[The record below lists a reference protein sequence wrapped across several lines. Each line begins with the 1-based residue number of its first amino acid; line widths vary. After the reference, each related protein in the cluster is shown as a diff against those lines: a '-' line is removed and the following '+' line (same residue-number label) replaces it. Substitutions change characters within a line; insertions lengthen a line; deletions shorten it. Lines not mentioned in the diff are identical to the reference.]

1 MRKTLTN
8 RFCRESIFVISAS
21 AFWLTLTAVTLA
33 QGIKELPIVE
43 KPRERSSTDR
53 VIIKTVPAQPSK
65 GVLAVVLDPVVNG
78 QVIVKDSTG
87 RVISK
92 LEADKDGQAE
102 IQLARNKI
110 YLVEASFPGFLG
122 ATGKSRPLKTS
133 EVMRLRLIPQFAK
146 LVLNGLPP
154 NAQVLIDDQVRAT
167 ADQAGM
173 ATVNDLTS
181 GDHSLIV
188 RHPEYNDYVDSL
200 KGLEAGAT
208 VNWRILPVRVA
219 KLTIQGTPGATV
231 LIDGAVQGKIQPDGN
246 VRIDYELNR
255 SAERTISVELVGYQ
269 TWSKSELLSPG
280 PRTIEVRLAPIVT
293 SQGVSDPFDSLIY
306 WQNPSSWELVTVG
319 KNKKLKVQGSE
330 LGLLKDQVYRDIDED
345 SSFILWLDDG
355 KGATWAVKADKEGR
369 NYYLFHLAGPKS
381 TTHTPNKFYTY
392 VVINGA
398 APDVVSAP
406 FPVLTELN
414 QTASYQINIEVSEER
429 IRHWITS
436 NDTGEKMGLGSW
448 TDTSPAKEKFLY
460 GTFGFRS
467 LSGEVF
473 SVDELTLATKKQN

>member
-1 MRKTLTN
+1 MN
-8 RFCRESIFVISAS
+8 ISVISAC
-21 AFWLTLTAVTLA
+21 ALCLMLTVVTLA

-43 KPRERSSTDR
+43 KPRERSSAER

-110 YLVEASFPGFLG
+110 YLVEANFPGFHG
-122 ATGKSRPLKTS
+122 AKGKSRPLKTS
-133 EVMRLRLIPQFAK
+133 EVIRLRLIPQFAK

-154 NAQVLIDDQVRAT
+154 NAQVLIDDQPRVT
-167 ADQAGM
+167 ADQTGV
-173 ATVNDLTS
+173 ATINDLQP

-188 RHPEYNDYVDSL
+188 RHPEYNDYADSL

-231 LIDGAVQGKIQPDGN
+231 FIDGAMQGKIQPDGT
-246 VRIDYELNR
+246 VRIDYELDR
-255 SAERTISVELVGYQ
+255 AAERTISVELIGHQ
-269 TWSKSELLSPG
+269 PWSKSELLSPG

-293 SQGVSDPFDSLIY
+293 SQGVSDTFDSFIY
-306 WQNPSSWELVTVG
+306 WQNPSTWQLVTVG

-330 LGLLKDQVYRDIDED
+330 PGLLKGQVYRDIDED

-355 KGATWAVKADKEGR
+355 KGATWVVKADPEGR

-381 TTHTPNKFYTY
+381 TTHAPNKFYTY
-392 VVINGA
+392 IVRNGA
-398 APDVVSAP
+398 DPEDVSVP
-406 FPVLTELN
+406 FPILAELN
-414 QTASYQINIEVSEER
+414 QTASYQINIEVSGER

-436 NDTGEKMGLGSW
+436 SDTGEKMGLGSW
-448 TDTSPAKEKFLY
+448 TDTSPTKEKFLY